1 MSRRS
6 TSRSAEP
13 RHVPSPRER
22 AAVRRLASAR
32 LVSLTGSGAA
42 FAALAYIMF
51 QLTGESRWVSWTLLL
66 TFGAQGLFAPL
77 GSALGDRFERRKV
90 LVIADLAAAAGFV
103 ALAFAQTPGQLLVMA
118 FVTATLESPIWSV
131 SAAAVPNLVE
141 PEDLT
146 WANGMVAVGRN
157 IGNLVGPIL
166 GGVTVA
172 VIAPDST
179 PDQLQTAGYFVFGLN
194 AVTFA
199 GSAWLIGTTPGS
211 FSGERGEDDRF
222 GGLRDGIVF
231 LLRDRVLRAI
241 TLAWVVLLLGAGFTL
256 VAEVAL
262 ADELGAGAIG
272 YGLLNAGWGGGA
284 ALGSFLAQ
292 RYLRER
298 YEARALIWGVALVG
312 VCLGLIG
319 VAPWLPLAVGL
330 MVGAGT
336 GEGIGGVAE
345 QGILQRRTPDHVR
358 SRVIGASESAILIA
372 LALSFAFGGEVVD
385 AIGPR
390 GAYAV
395 GGLSCL
401 AAALVLV
408 GPLRKEHLD
417 TPLLTS
423 PDAAQVPAT
432 ERRPT

>member
-1 MSRRS
+1 MSQ
-6 TSRSAEP
+6 TPGTAVPEP
-13 RHVPSPRER
+13 RRAPSPRAR
-22 AAVRRLASAR
+22 AAVRRLATAR
-32 LVSLTGSGAA
+32 LISLTGSGAA
-42 FAALAYIMF
+42 FAALAYIIF

-77 GSALGDRFERRKV
+77 GSALGDRFDRRRV
-90 LVIADLAAAAGFV
+90 LVIADLAAAAGFA

-131 SAAAVPNLVE
+131 SAAAVPNLVG

-166 GGVTVA
+166 GGVLVA
-172 VIAPDST
+172 VFAPDSS
-179 PDQLQTAGYFVFGLN
+179 PEQLQTAGYWVFGLN
-194 AVTFA
+194 AVSFA
-199 GSAWLIGTTPGS
+199 VSAWLIATTPGS
-211 FSGERGEDDRF
+211 FSGERDDTRF

-231 LLRDRVLRAI
+231 LMRDRVLRAI

-262 ADELGAGAIG
+262 AEELGAGSIG
-272 YGLLNAGWGGGA
+272 YGLINAGWGGGA

-298 YEARALIWGVALVG
+298 HEARALIWGVALVG
-312 VCLGLIG
+312 LCLGLIG
-319 VAPWLPLAVGL
+319 IAPWLAVAIGL

-336 GEGIGGVAE
+336 GEGVGGVAE

-358 SRVIGASESAILIA
+358 SRVFGASESAILIA
-372 LALSFAFGGEVVD
+372 LAMSFAFGGEVVD
-385 AIGPR
+385 ALGPR
-390 GAYAV
+390 GAYFV

-401 AAALVLV
+401 VAALVLV
-408 GPLRKEHLD
+408 RPLGREHEESAY
-417 TPLLTS
+417 S
-423 PDAAQVPAT
+423 PSAP
-432 ERRPT
+432 

>member
-1 MSRRS
+1 MSQ
-6 TSRSAEP
+6 TPDTAVPEP
-13 RHVPSPRER
+13 RHVPSARER
-22 AAVRRLASAR
+22 AAVRRLATAR
-32 LVSLTGSGAA
+32 LISLTGSGAA

-66 TFGAQGLFAPL
+66 TFGAQGVFAPL
-77 GSALGDRFERRKV
+77 GSALGDRFDRRKV

-131 SAAAVPNLVE
+131 VGGRGAEPRRARGSDVGERHGRGRSQHREPRRSDPRRRARRRDRARLDARAAADRRLLGVRAERGLVRRLRVADRARPRGRSRASAAR
-141 PEDLT
+141 T
-146 WANGMVAVGRN
+146 
-157 IGNLVGPIL
+157 I
-166 GGVTVA
+166 
-172 VIAPDST
+172 
-179 PDQLQTAGYFVFGLN
+179 
-194 AVTFA
+194 
-199 GSAWLIGTTPGS
+199 GSAACS
-211 FSGERGEDDRF
+211 
-222 GGLRDGIVF
+222 DGVVF

-262 ADELGAGAIG
+262 AEELGAGSIG

-312 VCLGLIG
+312 LCLGLIG
-319 VAPWLPLAVGL
+319 IAPWLPLAVGL

-358 SRVIGASESAILIA
+358 SRVIGA
-372 LALSFAFGGEVVD
+372 
-385 AIGPR
+385 
-390 GAYAV
+390 
-395 GGLSCL
+395 
-401 AAALVLV
+401 
-408 GPLRKEHLD
+408 
-417 TPLLTS
+417 
-423 PDAAQVPAT
+423 
-432 ERRPT
+432 

>member
-1 MSRRS
+1 MSQIPS
-6 TSRSAEP
+6 TASTEP
-13 RHVPSPRER
+13 RHVPSARER
-22 AAVRRLASAR
+22 AAVRRLATAR
-32 LVSLTGSGAA
+32 LISLTGSGAA

-77 GSALGDRFERRKV
+77 GSALGDRFDRRRV
-90 LVIADLAAAAGFV
+90 LVVSDLAAAVGFV
-103 ALAFAQTPGQLLVMA
+103 ALAFANTPGQLLVMA
-118 FVTATLESPIWSV
+118 FITATLESPIWSV
-131 SAAAVPNLVE
+131 SAAAVPNLVDA
-141 PEDLT
+141 EDLS
-146 WANGMVAVGRN
+146 WANGTIAVGRN

-166 GGVTVA
+166 GGVLVA
-172 VIAPDST
+172 LFAPDST
-179 PDQLQTAGYFVFGLN
+179 PEQLQTAGYWVFGLN
-194 AVTFA
+194 AVSFV
-199 GSAWLIGTTPGS
+199 GSAWLIATTPGS
-211 FSGERGEDDRF
+211 FTGERDEDHRF
-222 GGLRDGIVF
+222 GGLRDGVVF
-231 LLRDRVLRAI
+231 LLRDPVLRAI

-262 ADELGAGAIG
+262 VEELGAGAIG

-298 YEARALIWGVALVG
+298 YESRALIWGVAFVG
-312 VCLGLIG
+312 LCLGLIG

-372 LALSFAFGGEVVD
+372 LAVSFAFGGEVVD
-385 AIGPR
+385 SLGPR
-390 GAYAV
+390 GAFAI

-408 GPLRKEHLD
+408 RPLGHQGED
-417 TPLLTS
+417 
-423 PDAAQVPAT
+423 
-432 ERRPT
+432 

>member
-1 MSRRS
+1 
-6 TSRSAEP
+6 
-13 RHVPSPRER
+13 
-22 AAVRRLASAR
+22 VRRLAAAR
-32 LVSLTGSGAA
+32 LISLTGSGAA
-42 FAALAYIMF
+42 FAALAFIVF

-66 TFGAQGLFAPL
+66 TFGAQGVFAPL
-77 GSALGDRFERRKV
+77 GSALGDRFDRRRV

-103 ALAFAQTPGQLLVMA
+103 ALAFARTPGQLLVMA

-131 SAAAVPNLVE
+131 SAAAVPNLVDE
-141 PEDLT
+141 RDLT

-166 GGVTVA
+166 GGVLVA
-172 VIAPDST
+172 LFAPDST
-179 PDQLQTAGYFVFGLN
+179 PEQLQVAGYWVFGLN
-194 AVTFA
+194 AVSFA
-199 GSAWLIGTTPGS
+199 GSAWLIATTPGS
-211 FSGERGEDDRF
+211 FSGARDEERF
-222 GGLRDGIVF
+222 GTMRDGIVF
-231 LLRDRVLRAI
+231 LFRDRVLRAI

-262 ADELGAGAIG
+262 ADELGAGSIG
-272 YGLLNAGWGGGA
+272 YGLLNAAWGGGA

-292 RYLRER
+292 RHLRQR
-298 YEARALIWGVALVG
+298 YEARALIWGIAFVG
-312 VCLGLIG
+312 LCLGAIG

-358 SRVIGASESAILIA
+358 SRVFGAAESAILIA

-385 AIGPR
+385 ALGPR
-390 GAYAV
+390 GAFVV

-401 AAALVLV
+401 AASLVLV
-408 GPLRKEHLD
+408 GPLGREHREHV
-417 TPLLTS
+417 
-423 PDAAQVPAT
+423 DAATGTSA
-432 ERRPT
+432 EELG

>member
-1 MSRRS
+1 MSQTPRIAVAQ
-6 TSRSAEP
+6 SRHAP
-13 RHVPSPRER
+13 PARER
-22 AAVRRLASAR
+22 AAVRRLATAR
-32 LVSLTGSGAA
+32 LISLTGSGAA

-77 GSALGDRFERRKV
+77 GSALGDRFDRRKV

-103 ALAFAQTPGQLLVMA
+103 ALAFARTPGQLLVMA

-131 SAAAVPNLVE
+131 SAAVVPNLVG
-141 PEDLT
+141 PEDLA
-146 WANGMVAVGRN
+146 WANGTVAVGRN

-166 GGVTVA
+166 GGVLVA
-172 VIAPDST
+172 VSAPDST
-179 PDQLQTAGYFVFGLN
+179 PEQLQVAGYWVFGAN
-194 AVTFA
+194 AVSFVV
-199 GSAWLIGTTPGS
+199 SAWLVATTPGF
-211 FSGERGEDDRF
+211 FSGERGEDHRF

-231 LLRDRVLRAI
+231 LLRDRVLRAL
-241 TLAWVVLLLGAGFTL
+241 TVAWVVLLLGAGFTL

-262 ADELGAGAIG
+262 AEELGAGAIG
-272 YGLLNAGWGGGA
+272 YGLINAGWGGGA

-298 YEARALIWGVALVG
+298 YEARALIWGVAAVG
-312 VCLGLIG
+312 LCLGLIG

-345 QGILQRRTPDHVR
+345 QGIMQRRTPDHVR
-358 SRVIGASESAILIA
+358 SRVFGASESAILIA

-390 GAYAV
+390 GAYVV

-408 GPLRKEHLD
+408 RPLG
-417 TPLLTS
+417 
-423 PDAAQVPAT
+423 Q
-432 ERRPT
+432 ERREPARSATV